1 MLCKFLDD
9 RFSNE
14 GAWNLQTV
22 LKEKGCEYMT
32 DILLQKFFEKE
43 RWEQALETGVDKH
56 IDKGELRKLC
66 SPMVRAQLYNAIISD
81 NYEIAPP
88 HQAEIP
94 KDNGDMRIVY
104 VNENIDR
111 IFLSIA
117 NNLFFE
123 MFPEFVHKSCKSY
136 QTGIGC
142 GKIVQEVS
150 RQVVNTNRKEVGFKA
165 DLTKYFDTVPI
176 RYIDEIFD
184 RMENKIGK
192 SKIIDIVRKYYH
204 TDLCFDINGNLIEKY
219 QSLKQGCS
227 VASFLAD
234 AVLYRV
240 DLALSSMS
248 GYYVRYSDDLL
259 MISDDHDGA
268 FMTLHRMLSDMEM
281 TLNPKKVEPVY
292 KDKWVKF
299 LGFNIKGNQI
309 TLSKN
314 RVKSFQKEIEQRT
327 IKCKNITL
335 KRAVN
340 QVNSYLYKGDGT
352 YSWATSVLPIIN
364 VDKDIEVLN
373 TFVMDALRACVTQ
386 KKKIGGLGS
395 VNDREDYTILR
406 GVGKNVTAN
415 KSKTEKEI
423 ENYLSIKCMQNAL
436 LTRRAVYDTLV
447 RSM

>member
-1 MLCKFLDD
+1 M
-9 RFSNE
+9 
-14 GAWNLQTV
+14 A
-22 LKEKGCEYMT
+22 

-43 RWEQALETGVDKH
+43 RWEQALEIGVDKH
-56 IDKGELRKLC
+56 IDKGELRQLC
-66 SPMVRAQLYNAIISD
+66 SPKVRIMLYNAIVSG

-88 HQAEIP
+88 HQVQIP

-111 IFLSIA
+111 IFLSIV

-123 MFPEFVHKSCKSY
+123 MFPEFVHPACKSY
-136 QTGIGC
+136 QSGIGC

-150 RQVVNTNRKEVGFKA
+150 RQMIKSKTPEVGVKL
-165 DLTKYFDTVPI
+165 DLSKYFDSVPI
-176 RYIDEIFD
+176 KYIDEIFD

-192 SKIIDIVRKYYH
+192 SIIIDIVRKYYH
-204 TDLCFDINGNLIEKY
+204 TDLCFDFNGELIEHY

-234 AVLYRV
+234 AVLYHLDDTV
-240 DLALSSMS
+240 SKLKV
-248 GYYVRYSDDLL
+248 YYVRYSDDLL
-259 MISDDHDGA
+259 VLGKEWQKA
-268 FMTLHRMLSDMEM
+268 FDVIKTILSEMEM
-281 TLNPKKVEPVY
+281 TLNPKKVEVVR
-292 KDKWVKF
+292 KDRWIKF

-314 RVKSFQKEIEQRT
+314 RVKSFQKEIEKRT
-327 IKCKNITL
+327 IKQRNITL
-335 KRAVN
+335 KRAIN

-364 VDKDIEVLN
+364 VEKDIETLN
-373 TFVMDALRACVTQ
+373 QFVMDALRACATG

-395 VNDREDYTILR
+395 VNDRKDYTVLR
-406 GVGKNVTAN
+406 GTGKNVTAN
-415 KSKTEKEI
+415 RRKTPKEI
-423 ENYLSIKCMQNAL
+423 DGYLSIACMRNAI
-436 LTRRAVYDTLV
+436 LTRHAVYETLV

>member
-1 MLCKFLDD
+1 M
-9 RFSNE
+9 
-14 GAWNLQTV
+14 
-22 LKEKGCEYMT
+22 

-43 RWEQALETGVDKH
+43 RWQEALELGVDKH
-56 IDKGELRKLC
+56 MDKGELRKLTT
-66 SPMVRAQLYNAIISD
+66 PEVRVALYNAIVND

-104 VNENIDR
+104 VNENVDR
-111 IFLSIA
+111 IFLSIV

-123 MFPEFVHKSCKSY
+123 MFPEFVHKCCKSY
-136 QTGIGC
+136 QSGIGC

-150 RQVVNTNRKEVGFKA
+150 RQIVNTKEKQVGFKA
-165 DLTKYFDTVPI
+165 DLTKYFDTVPL

-184 RMENKIGK
+184 RMEKKIGK
-192 SKIIDIVRKYYH
+192 SKIIDITRTYYH
-204 TDLCFDINGNLIEKY
+204 TDLCFDVNGDLIEKY

-234 AVLYRV
+234 AVLYEIDRIISEMNV
-240 DLALSSMS
+240 
-248 GYYVRYSDDLL
+248 YYVRYSDDLL
-259 MISDDHDGA
+259 VLGNNWSNA
-268 FMTLHRMLSDMEM
+268 FDVLKEMLGDMEM
-281 TLNPKKVEPVY
+281 TLNPKKVEAVY

-299 LGFNIKGNQI
+299 LGFNIKGSQI

-314 RVKSFQKEIEQRT
+314 RLKSFQKEIEKRT
-327 IKCKNITL
+327 IKSKNITP
-335 KRAVN
+335 KRAIN

-364 VDKDIEVLN
+364 VEKDIDTLN
-373 TFVMDALRACVTQ
+373 EFVMDALRACATN

-395 VNDREDYTILR
+395 VNDKENYTILR
-406 GVGKNVTAN
+406 GVGRNVSAN
-415 KSKTEKEI
+415 RRKTTKEI
-423 ENYLSIKCMQNAL
+423 ENYLSIRCMQNAL

-447 RSM
+447 RNM

>member
-1 MLCKFLDD
+1 M
-9 RFSNE
+9 
-14 GAWNLQTV
+14 
-22 LKEKGCEYMT
+22 
-32 DILLQKFFEKE
+32 DILLQKFFEMK
-43 RWEQALETGVDKH
+43 RWEEALETGVDKH

-66 SPMVRAQLYNAIISD
+66 SPAVRIQLYNSIVTD

-104 VNENIDR
+104 VNENVDR
-111 IFLSIA
+111 IFLSIV

-123 MFPEFVHKSCKSY
+123 MFPEFVHKCCKSY
-136 QTGIGC
+136 QSGIGC

-150 RQVVNTNRKEVGFKA
+150 RQIVDTKENQVGFKA

-184 RMENKIGK
+184 RMEAKVGK
-192 SKIIDIVRKYYH
+192 SKIIDITRKYYH
-204 TDLCFDINGNLIEKY
+204 TDLCFDINGDLVEKY

-234 AVLYRV
+234 AVLYNIDKIISEMNV
-240 DLALSSMS
+240 
-248 GYYVRYSDDLL
+248 YYVRYSDDLL
-259 MISDDHDGA
+259 VLGDNWSNA
-268 FMTLHRMLSDMEM
+268 FDVLKEMLGDMEM
-281 TLNPKKVEPVY
+281 TLNPKKVEAVY

-299 LGFNIKGNQI
+299 LGFNIKGSQI

-314 RVKSFQKEIEQRT
+314 RIKSFQKEIETRT
-327 IKCKNITL
+327 IKAKGANNSKNITL
-335 KRAVN
+335 KRAIN
-340 QVNSYLYKGDGT
+340 QVNNYLYKGDGQ

-364 VDKDIEVLN
+364 VEKDIDMLNEFVL
-373 TFVMDALRACVTQ
+373 DALRACATG

-395 VNDREDYTILR
+395 VNDKEDYTILR
-406 GVGKNVTAN
+406 GVGKNVSAN
-415 KSKTEKEI
+415 RRKTEKEI
-423 ENYLSIKCMQNAL
+423 EGYLSIRCMQNAL
-436 LTRRAVYDTLV
+436 LTRRAVYETLV